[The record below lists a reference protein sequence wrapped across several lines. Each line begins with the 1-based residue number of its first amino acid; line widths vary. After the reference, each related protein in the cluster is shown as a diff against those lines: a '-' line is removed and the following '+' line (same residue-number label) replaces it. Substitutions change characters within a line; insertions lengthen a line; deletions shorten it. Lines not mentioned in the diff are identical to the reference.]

1 MLANATKRRLA
12 LPPSRLYTA
21 EHDFTA
27 TIVLMTVQFASGIA
41 RGLLLVAI
49 MLFCTGGTGKAGE
62 REQRLAE
69 RLRESVA
76 QGEPVNLATDA
87 GDFLALHEAAL
98 GALPRHALLL
108 VHNMGGHPDWPEV
121 IAPLRTGVS
130 TPGWGTLSLQM
141 PLLPPQSLADD
152 YGRTVTEAVK
162 RIASGLAFLREQD
175 YSCIVLAGYGFGA
188 AQALA
193 YLARHQD
200 ADGLITVGILARD
213 FLQPSLDV
221 PSLLKRIRVP
231 VLDMYGERDFPKVI
245 EQAHDRRT
253 AVPDSETSD
262 YKQRVID
269 GADHYFTDH
278 ERELVDTVVEWL
290 QTTYDGRYCGNKLD
304 EKNKREPGTQGD

>member
-1 MLANATKRRLA
+1 MLANVTKLRLVVST
-12 LPPSRLYTA
+12 SRLYTA

-27 TIVLMTVQFASGIA
+27 TIALMSGQLADSTA
-41 RGLLLVAI
+41 RVLLLAVI
-49 MLFCTGGTGKAGE
+49 MLLCTGAGDAAGE
-62 REQRLAE
+62 RERRLAE
-69 RLRESVA
+69 RLRETVA
-76 QGEPVNLATDA
+76 QGEPVSLATDA
-87 GDFLALHEAAL
+87 GDFLALHDAAL

-121 IAPLRTGVS
+121 IAPLRTGIS
-130 TPGWGTLSLQM
+130 SPGWGTLSLQM

-152 YGRTVTEAVK
+152 YGRTVAEAVK
-162 RIASGLAFLREQD
+162 RIASGIAFLRERD
-175 YSCIVLAGYGFGA
+175 YSCVVLAGYGFGA

-200 ADGLITVGILARD
+200 ADGLVAVGILARD

-231 VLDMYGERDFPKVI
+231 VLDIYGEHDFPKVI

-253 AVPDSETSD
+253 VLPDSEMVA
-262 YKQRVID
+262 YEQRVID
-269 GADHYFTDH
+269 GADPYFTDH
-278 ERELVDTVVEWL
+278 ERELVDAVVEWL

-304 EKNKREPGTQGD
+304 DNNNRVPASQDD